1 MRTIEDR
8 RLRSPASS
16 LRRSGGSRAT
26 VRMTPIPTATSACTR
41 GHHRSRRCPRA
52 VQPLRV
58 RARPVGSGC
67 QRRCLVGDRQ
77 LRSRLVYRDLH
88 EVQRADDRLG
98 VLLGSTSASSTRT
111 STSRRRRW
119 KRRATCRL
127 SGPAAGAAA
136 PRRTTSPRTARRRDV
151 VPPPRGPSP
160 ASTEPIVVH
169 PRRPATPA
177 SRGGTAGSLE
187 ERPDSFGESAPAGNS
202 RANGSGSGGGLVV
215 SAAGRGPSAS
225 TTSGGSAWGRGLR
238 GSTGARGSTAP
249 PSRPP
254 R

>member
-1 MRTIEDR
+1 MSRER
-8 RLRSPASS
+8 RHAASHVFAP
-16 LRRSGGSRAT
+16 G
-26 VRMTPIPTATSACTR
+26 PW
-41 GHHRSRRCPRA
+41 
-52 VQPLRV
+52 
-58 RARPVGSGC
+58 GSGC
-67 QRRCLVGDRQ
+67 QRRCLVGDRR

-88 EVQRADDRLG
+88 EVRSRTAAARARTRGQRADERLG

-136 PRRTTSPRTARRRDV
+136 LRRTTSPRRARRRDV

-177 SRGGTAGSLE
+177 SWGDTAGSVE
-187 ERPDSFGESAPAGNS
+187 EHPDFFGESAPAGNS
-202 RANGSGSGGGLVV
+202 RAKGSGSGGGLVV

-238 GSTGARGSTAP
+238 GSTGARG
-249 PSRPP
+249 
-254 R
+254 